1 PTATHTYAAGTW
13 TCRVVVTDNG
23 GATGT
28 ASATVTAT
36 AANQPPVARLTVSP
50 SSGRAPLSVTADA
63 SASSDPDGTI
73 ASYRFD
79 FGDGAVGGPPSRP
92 TATHTY
98 AAGTWTCRVVVTD
111 NGGATGTASATV
123 TATAANQ
130 PPVARLTVT
139 PSSGPAPLSVT
150 ADAFASSDPN
160 GTLPSYRF
168 DFGDGTA
175 VHARSSDPATHT
187 YAAGPWTCPVVV
199 TDNGGA
205 TGTASAIVTATA
217 PNQPPVAR
225 LTVTPSS
232 GPAPLPVVASGIN
245 SSDADGSIV
254 SYRFDFGD
262 GTVIGPQSR
271 ATAAHVYAAGNWACT
286 LTVTD
291 NAGTTGSASVV
302 VTVTSLALSANLV
315 GNSSF
320 EASTAGWT
328 P

>member
-1 PTATHTYAAGTW
+1 LGPVPYADRGAFEFEGSTNQPPVARLTVTPSSGVAPLSVTADASASSDPDGTIASYRNGVVEGAVPGPQSSPTATHTYAAGTW

-28 ASATVTAT
+28 ASAIVTAT
-36 AANQPPVARLTVSP
+36 APNQPPVARLTVTP
-50 SSGRAPLSVTADA
+50 SSGPAPLSVTADA

-79 FGDGAVGGPPSRP
+79 FGDGTVVGPQSSP

-150 ADAFASSDPN
+150 ADASASSDP
-160 GTLPSYRF
+160 
-168 DFGDGTA
+168 DGTIA
-175 VHARSSDPATHT
+175 
-187 YAAGPWTCPVVV
+187 
-199 TDNGGA
+199 
-205 TGTASAIVTATA
+205 
-217 PNQPPVAR
+217 
-225 LTVTPSS
+225 
-232 GPAPLPVVASGIN
+232 
-245 SSDADGSIV
+245 

-262 GTVIGPQSR
+262 GTVVGPQSSPT
-271 ATAAHVYAAGNWACT
+271 ATH
-286 LTVTD
+286 
-291 NAGTTGSASVV
+291 
-302 VTVTSLALSANLV
+302 
-315 GNSSF
+315 
-320 EASTAGWT
+320 
-328 P
+328 